1 MAGKT
6 SKNKLALILPILP
19 ALILSL
25 PSQQFAETITTGNA
39 SAQSS
44 VRNEVNGGDVYTK
57 IELEANGEKKVLETN
72 EPGTHSLEV
81 KSDANSNAEASLS
94 VSTEESTEEAKI
106 KKETES
112 SEGNIVQKI
121 FKSISSFLQKILS
134 IFS

>member
-57 IELEANGEKKVLETN
+57 IEVEANGEKKVLETN

-94 VSTEESTEEAKI
+94 VSTEEATEEAKI

>member
-25 PSQQFAETITTGNA
+25 PQDQFAETITTGNA
-39 SAQSS
+39 NAQSS

-57 IELEANGEKKVLETN
+57 IEVEANGEKKVLETN
-72 EPGTHSLEV
+72 EQGTHSLEV
-81 KSDANSNAEASLS
+81 KSGANSNTEASSS

-106 KKETES
+106 KKETKS
-112 SEGNIVQKI
+112 SAGNIVQKI
-121 FKSISSFLQKILS
+121 FKSISNFFQKILS

>member
-94 VSTEESTEEAKI
+94 VSTEEATEEAKI

>member
-81 KSDANSNAEASLS
+81 KSDANSNTEASSS

-106 KKETES
+106 KKETKS
-112 SEGNIVQKI
+112 SAGNIVQKI
-121 FKSISSFLQKILS
+121 FKSISNFFQKILS

>member
-94 VSTEESTEEAKI
+94 VSTEEATEEAKI

-121 FKSISSFLQKILS
+121 FKSISNFFQKILS

>member
-81 KSDANSNAEASLS
+81 KSDANSNAEASSS

-106 KKETES
+106 KKETKS
-112 SEGNIVQKI
+112 SAGNIVHKI
-121 FKSISSFLQKILS
+121 FQTISKFFEKILS
-134 IFS
+134 IF